1 MIPFHR
7 LARLGPNCARFA
19 VSALLAGG
27 ALAPAHA
34 QQPAAGPAVPV
45 TVSVVARHDL
55 PILLGNIGAVQPNQ
69 SVLIR
74 TRVDGTLQQLFFT
87 EGQEVK
93 QGQKI
98 AQVDPRPYQAV
109 LDQAQAKLAAD
120 QAQLA
125 NAQRDLARY
134 SQLER
139 SQFAS
144 RQSVDTQTA
153 LVAQLT
159 AQLKS
164 DRAAIEAAQV
174 NLDYTTITAPFDGR
188 MGLRQMD
195 VGTVMRLADT
205 SGAGIVTISQI
216 HPVAVVF
223 SLPQESLPAIQKA
236 MAAARAQ
243 GRALAVTAFGA
254 EDHTRLAEGRLLTID
269 NAIDTTS
276 GTIKLKALFDN
287 ADNALWPGQFVNASL
302 KLGER
307 VNVVAVPS
315 VGVQHG
321 PNFQFVYVVKP
332 DDTVELRKVQVGADD
347 GVTAMIAK
355 GLEPGEKI
363 VVNGQSRLRAGARV
377 TIAAT
382 RASS

>member
-1 MIPFHR
+1 MIPHR
-7 LARLGPNCARFA
+7 HFTRLGACYARLT
-19 VSALLAGG
+19 VIALLAGA
-27 ALAPAHA
+27 ALPSAAAA
-34 QQPAAGPAVPV
+34 QGSGPAVPV
-45 TVSVVARHDL
+45 TIAVVARHDL
-55 PILLGNIGAVQPNQ
+55 PILISNIGAVQANQ

-74 TRVDGTLQQLFFT
+74 TRVDGTLEKLFFT
-87 EGQEVK
+87 EGQTVR

-109 LDQAQAKLAAD
+109 LDQALAKQAAD

-125 NAQRDLARY
+125 NAQRDLARFV
-134 SQLER
+134 QLER

-144 RQSVDTQTA
+144 RQSLDTQTA

-164 DRAAIEAAQV
+164 DRASIEAAQV

-205 SGAGIVTISQI
+205 SGAGIVTISQV
-216 HPVAVVF
+216 HPVAVLF
-223 SLPQESLPAIQKA
+223 SVPQENLPAIQQA
-236 MAAARAQ
+236 MAAARKA
-243 GRALAVTAFGA
+243 GAALGVTAFGA
-254 EDHTRLAEGRLLTID
+254 ESHKRLAEGRLLTID
-269 NAIDTTS
+269 NAVDATS
-276 GTIKLKALFDN
+276 GTIKLKALFAN
-287 ADNALWPGQFVNASL
+287 ADDALWPGQFVTASL

-307 VNVVAVPS
+307 KGVVAVPS

-321 PNFQFVYVVKP
+321 PDFQFVYVVKP
-332 DDTVELRKVQVGADD
+332 DDTVELRKVQLGPDD

-382 RASS
+382 RANS